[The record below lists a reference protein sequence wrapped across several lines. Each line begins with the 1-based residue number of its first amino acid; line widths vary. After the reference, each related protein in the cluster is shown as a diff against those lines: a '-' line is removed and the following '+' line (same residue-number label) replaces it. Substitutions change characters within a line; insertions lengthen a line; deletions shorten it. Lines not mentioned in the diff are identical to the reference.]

1 MSERSYAQFC
11 GVARALD
18 LLGGRWTL
26 LIVRNLL
33 LGPRRYTTLLGELP
47 GITTNLLAARLKA
60 LDDAGLATRV
70 DDEGHPAW
78 ALTRDGAL
86 LEPVVMELGRFGART
101 LQRPRPGERMDMGW
115 ALLSMK
121 RRYRGGLTLEVELRL
136 TGSSTTTNTS
146 PVATTER
153 VFALTFG
160 DRYLK
165 VRDRPATAPS
175 LVISGS
181 TDVVRAV
188 FFAGQDPRA
197 AVDSGALVVAGAAE
211 HWQAFLG
218 AFAPGPLPGTGGADP
233 ALTSPPEAPDA
244 SARPAP
250 P

>member
-86 LEPVVMELGRFGART
+86 LEPIVMELGRFGART

-136 TGSSTTTNTS
+136 TGSTPSSAAT
-146 PVATTER
+146 VASSTTER
-153 VFALTFG
+153 VFTLTFG

-165 VRDRPATAPS
+165 VHDRPATAPS
-175 LVISGS
+175 LVVSGS

-197 AVDSGALVVAGAAE
+197 AVDSGAIVVAGAPE

-233 ALTSPPEAPDA
+233 ALTSPPLTLT
-244 SARPAP
+244 SV
-250 P
+250 